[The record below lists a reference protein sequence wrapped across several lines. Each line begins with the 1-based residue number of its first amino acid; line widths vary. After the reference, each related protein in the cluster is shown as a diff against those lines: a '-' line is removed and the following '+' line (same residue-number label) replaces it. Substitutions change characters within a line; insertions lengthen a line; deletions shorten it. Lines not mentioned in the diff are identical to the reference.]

1 MKKILWI
8 VDGVGWGYDNIAKA
22 IEKKL
27 PNYQHVRIW
36 KIRIGVVT
44 KEGSGL
50 VVEKDDGFQGRIDDV
65 NADIIMSMNPMNKR
79 FLKNKKRA
87 ILRFS
92 GVRVLT
98 GWQRY

>member
-8 VDGVGWGYDNIAKA
+8 VDGVGWAYNNIAKA

-36 KIRIGVVT
+36 KVKVRVVT
-44 KEGSGL
+44 KEGSGFAL
-50 VVEKDDGFQGRIDDV
+50 EKDDGFQSRIDDV
-65 NADIIMSMNPMNKR
+65 DADIIVSMNPMNTR

-87 ILRFS
+87 VVRFS
-92 GVRVLT
+92 GIRALS
-98 GWQRY
+98 GWQR